1 MFYTVEDISPNN
13 IGFSNLAAAKLKA
26 YLKKYSKREWSGVIF
41 YTRYRCEEGGNLK
54 IMIRDF
60 YLLNKGTSVAT
71 EFTFTKKF
79 FKYIEKNDLLGVSQ
93 GTLHSHNEMAAF
105 FSSVDKEDI
114 ITQMQARHEYLSV
127 VINNKLELVAKLA
140 KHD

>member
-1 MFYTVEDISPNN
+1 MCYTVEDISYEN
-13 IGFSNLAAAKLKA
+13 IRFSNLAAAKLKM
-26 YLKKYSKREWSGVIF
+26 YLKKYPKREWSGVIF
-41 YTRYRCEEGGNLK
+41 YTRCRECALIK
-54 IMIRDF
+54 IMIHDF

-79 FKYIEKNDLLGVSQ
+79 FKYIEKNDLLGVNQ

-105 FSSVDKEDI
+105 FSSVDKKDI